1 MPQTLNQVLKDMD
14 IFCTFKVK
22 IGSQN
27 LEHRCTKISS
37 DHIFIKIKMVNPNQ
51 ESPAFSKAQNE
62 DLKETYALG
71 TSKINKES
79 QKSDYWCNKDHW
91 AVQHK
96 DMGAKT
102 QSGTTT
108 IIQELNGVDVLSF
121 SKSKIE
127 GWHLDHGWIKYSDH
141 LKINIRMPKP
151 CEEPPVFSKVPNIDL
166 KDMDALCT

>member
-1 MPQTLNQVLKDMD
+1 MYQNIQDQDGEPQS
-14 IFCTFKVK
+14 
-22 IGSQN
+22 G
-27 LEHRCTKISS
+27 ISS
-37 DHIFIKIKMVNPNQ
+37 IL
-51 ESPAFSKAQNE
+51 QNE

-96 DMGAKT
+96 DMGAKAQT
-102 QSGTTT
+102 ENTS
-108 IIQELNGVDVLSF
+108 ILQELNGVDVLSF

-127 GWHLDHGWIKYSDH
+127 GWHLDHGWIKFSDH

-151 CEEPPVFSKVPNIDL
+151 SQEPQVSSKPQIR
-166 KDMDALCT
+166 TSRT